1 MKHACIY
8 SAVRTPIGKFNGAF
22 KDIPAPELGAAA
34 IREAVKRS
42 GVPGDAI
49 GGVFM
54 GNAIAAGLGQAPARQ
69 AAMRSGLSESIG
81 AVTVNRVCG
90 SALQAMIFA
99 GQSIALGEAEFL
111 VAGGMENM
119 SRAPYLLPQLRAGH
133 KLGDT
138 KMIDSLI
145 HDGLLDAHEHRHMGE
160 LTDALAARHCVS
172 RESQDAYAIASY
184 TRARAAVEKGI
195 FAKEIVPVGRTLRS
209 GETEW
214 IEKDEQPYAE
224 ELDRFPF
231 LRPVFVPETGTL
243 TKGNGAKINDGA
255 AALVLG
261 KESSEHTPIARII
274 GHASHSQSPADFS
287 IAPVGAIRKVLR
299 QCGMQIEDI
308 DLFEI
313 NEAFAAASLLVNDEL
328 NLNPEKVN
336 VHGGAIALGHPI
348 GATGARLLVTLL
360 NALKVKNRKRGLAS
374 LCIGGGEAIAVIIET
389 D

>member
-22 KDIPAPELGAAA
+22 ADISAPELGAVA
-34 IREAVKRS
+34 IREALKRS
-42 GVPGDAI
+42 GVSADAL
-49 GGVFM
+49 GGVLM

-69 AAMRSGLSESIG
+69 AAMRSGLDERIG
-81 AVTVNRVCG
+81 AATVNRVCG
-90 SALQAMIFA
+90 SALQAVIFA
-99 GQSIALGEAEFL
+99 DQAIALGEAEFMI
-111 VAGGMENM
+111 AGGMENM

-133 KLGDT
+133 KLGNT
-138 KMIDSLI
+138 QAIDSMI
-145 HDGLLDAHEHRHMGE
+145 HDGLLDAHERQHMGE
-160 LTDALAARHCVS
+160 LTDALAAKNCIS

-195 FAKEIVPVGRTLRS
+195 FAKETVPVPRTLRS

-214 IEKDEQPYAE
+214 IENDEQPYAE

-261 KESSEHTPIARII
+261 KESAKYKPIARIV
-274 GHASHSQSPADFS
+274 GYASHSQSPATFA
-287 IAPVGAIRKVLR
+287 IAPVQAIEKVLKK
-299 QCGMQIEDI
+299 CNLSVEDI

-313 NEAFAAASLLVNDEL
+313 NEAFAAASLIVNERL
-328 NLNPEKVN
+328 QLNPEKVN

-348 GATGARLLVTLL
+348 GATGARILVTLL
-360 NALKVKNRKRGLAS
+360 NALKQKNRKRGVAS
-374 LCIGGGEAIAVIIET
+374 LCIGGGEALALIVET
-389 D
+389 A